1 MLIPI
6 RNDLPSSGIE
16 VRCSALR
23 PICQL
28 FGSKERS
35 EKKIGPLATSQNS
48 KPTSSETLEAMRNPE
63 DYRSPVVYDEVF
75 EHISLPL
82 EKRA

>member
-1 MLIPI
+1 MICLAVELRSGVP
-6 RNDLPSSGIE
+6 PYGQYFSSLDRKKE
-16 VRCSALR
+16 VR
-23 PICQL
+23 
-28 FGSKERS
+28 KRS
-35 EKKIGPLATSQNS
+35 GPLAASRSS